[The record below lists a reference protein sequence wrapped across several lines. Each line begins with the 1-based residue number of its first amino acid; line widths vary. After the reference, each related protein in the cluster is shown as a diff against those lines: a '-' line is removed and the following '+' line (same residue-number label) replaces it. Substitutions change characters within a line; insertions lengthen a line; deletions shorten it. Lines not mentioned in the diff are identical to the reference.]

1 MNVTRRINNL
11 VLIVNG
17 GKGSGNFDHAG
28 RPGLQG
34 GSASTNKQQG
44 LTISKSYSSEVSS
57 VANQTLEKMQSEY
70 GVKLSSVKLC
80 SNDEWKG
87 LTGDDL
93 RKTKTLG
100 MSCTGES
107 EDTHEA
113 FIILNDK
120 YHMNEKVKSK
130 PKSFEPPQFNA
141 DKSTEGVLRHEMLH
155 CMFGVLG
162 IKKCIKETDSEEKA
176 IEYIRKLEE
185 DVLNKIKKETKKSF
199 PEVPYPDKK
208 SDFFTNGRYISSY
221 AETSASEYL
230 AEIAS
235 NPTYSEFTKK
245 ANAILQKELQALA
258 KEQSLFTNNSKK
270 KYKILIFSEGYP
282 ASKTNK
288 KKTKNIEERI
298 DNLLLVVNGGKGS
311 GNFGHSGRPGFI
323 GGSGGRFTL
332 SKNEYREAAN
342 SFPKGLSE
350 KEKVQFEWY
359 SFSPDHQASSSLN
372 KEPDKKWVKTGVKTT
387 IGALVNKF
395 SQSSDVT
402 KKQIAEDLSK
412 YKKSVEVIEPGTE
425 TTISNKELKEYY
437 QNGGDDIRH
446 LCVVKKS
453 KETNKYIWSYQ
464 STIPT
469 KEMFEAQKIIDDAIK
484 NKGISFTK
492 NISVERLV
500 PDSMLQVMK
509 DSLNK
514 KDSYTQEGFTSV
526 SAYPMT
532 EKGRDMRMSF
542 GNNKIKIIIPAGQKM
557 AFMESFSSSENV
569 KEQFEIL
576 LPSRSTFTKMKDTP
590 GYDLTLSLQLNLS

>member
-1 MNVTRRINNL
+1 MDVIERLNNL
-11 VLIVNG
+11 LLITNG
-17 GKGSGNFDHAG
+17 GDGSGNFGHVG

-34 GSASTNKQQG
+34 GSASTGKQQG

-57 VANQTLEKMQSEY
+57 IANQTLEKMQSEY

-80 SNDEWKG
+80 SNNEWKE
-87 LTGDDL
+87 LAGDDL

-100 MSCTGES
+100 MSCAGES

-162 IKKCIKETDSEEKA
+162 IKKCIKETDNEEKA

-221 AETSASEYL
+221 AETSTSEYL

-235 NPTYSEFTKK
+235 NPSYSEFTKK

-311 GNFGHSGRPGFI
+311 GNFGHAGRLGLV
-323 GGSGGRFTL
+323 GGSASDKLNSGIKWGGDTPYG
-332 SKNEYREAAN
+332 SKN
-342 SFPKGLSE
+342 F
-350 KEKVQFEWY
+350 Q
-359 SFSPDHQASSSLN
+359 
-372 KEPDKKWVKTGVKTT
+372 
-387 IGALVNKF
+387 
-395 SQSSDVT
+395 
-402 KKQIAEDLSK
+402 
-412 YKKSVEVIEPGTE
+412 KSVEK
-425 TTISNKELKEYY
+425 ISKELENQYGISLSHTRILKQKVFTSYYNSSFSGCTGKCKVDGTGQIDIAIADWEAEKEDVSSKSKNVKFFNTDTSVEGTIRHEMGHAITGELSQHIVKNSSKSGGIEHTIWEQRDAAVKEVYNY
-437 QNGGDDIRH
+437 INSSLARVAEKTAKANGLTMSTRVKKEDSEKYRAMSEYGIKGGDKEIVAESIANPNYSVVAKTVTEH
-446 LCVVKKS
+446 LKKIVKL
-453 KETNKYIWSYQ
+453 
-464 STIPT
+464 
-469 KEMFEAQKIIDDAIK
+469 AQENNYDDVSDFYRDANKIILNSTNVSK
-484 NKGISFTK
+484 SFDLCIGYTR
-492 NISVERLV
+492 NREDLERL
-500 PDSMLQVMK
+500 
-509 DSLNK
+509 LN
-514 KDSYTQEGFTSV
+514 
-526 SAYPMT
+526 
-532 EKGRDMRMSF
+532 
-542 GNNKIKIIIPAGQKM
+542 N
-557 AFMESFSSSENV
+557 
-569 KEQFEIL
+569 
-576 LPSRSTFTKMKDTP
+576 
-590 GYDLTLSLQLNLS
+590 

>member
-1 MNVTRRINNL
+1 MDVIERLNNL
-11 VLIVNG
+11 LLITNG
-17 GKGSGNFDHAG
+17 GDGSGNFGHVG

-34 GSASTNKQQG
+34 GSASTGKQQG

-57 VANQTLEKMQSEY
+57 IANQTLEKMQSEY

-80 SNDEWKG
+80 SNNEWKE
-87 LTGDDL
+87 LAGDDL

-100 MSCTGES
+100 MSCAGES

-162 IKKCIKETDSEEKA
+162 IKKCIKETDNEEKA

-221 AETSASEYL
+221 AETSTSEYL

-235 NPTYSEFTKK
+235 NPSYSEFTKK

-298 DNLLLVVNGGKGS
+298 DNLLLVVNGDKEIVAES
-311 GNFGHSGRPGFI
+311 I
-323 GGSGGRFTL
+323 
-332 SKNEYREAAN
+332 AN
-342 SFPKGLSE
+342 PN
-350 KEKVQFEWY
+350 Y
-359 SFSPDHQASSSLN
+359 S
-372 KEPDKKWVKTGVKTT
+372 V
-387 IGALVNKF
+387 
-395 SQSSDVT
+395 VT
-402 KKQIAEDLSK
+402 KTVTEHLKKIVKLAQENNYDDVSDFYRDANKIILNSTNVSKSFDLCIGYTRNREDL
-412 YKKSVEVIEPGTE
+412 
-425 TTISNKELKEYY
+425 
-437 QNGGDDIRH
+437 
-446 LCVVKKS
+446 
-453 KETNKYIWSYQ
+453 
-464 STIPT
+464 
-469 KEMFEAQKIIDDAIK
+469 
-484 NKGISFTK
+484 
-492 NISVERLV
+492 ERL
-500 PDSMLQVMK
+500 
-509 DSLNK
+509 LN
-514 KDSYTQEGFTSV
+514 
-526 SAYPMT
+526 
-532 EKGRDMRMSF
+532 
-542 GNNKIKIIIPAGQKM
+542 N
-557 AFMESFSSSENV
+557 
-569 KEQFEIL
+569 
-576 LPSRSTFTKMKDTP
+576 
-590 GYDLTLSLQLNLS
+590 